1 MKKIFLLF
9 LVIPFVCFAQYE
21 KEIDSIRSN
30 IKTRKSLDEKSL
42 DYLDLIGLTIDN
54 GLDAEA
60 KRAIAEL
67 KALNSDGSCPKC
79 EATALYGEGNLYS
92 VAGDFNKAVPIFVS
106 AAKIYEEIGDKA
118 MFLESRVKIC
128 ESLMFLNKIPE
139 AEKLLLA
146 TIREHKNDKVKIGMQ
161 GIYYLLAS
169 IYYDKKYYNSALNY
183 FFETEKSIQPNHP
196 NAALYKVVIL
206 SQIALVYMDQ
216 NNYHKA
222 IEKITDAYN
231 LTVKEKMDVR
241 ELEVIFIKGRIENHF
256 GNAEKSIPY
265 FKKCLLKAEEL
276 ERPIN
281 ANKAML
287 FLGESYYKL
296 KQYKISIDYLKKS
309 EPYFVKNQDEKYL
322 PELAIYLAKN
332 YLQTNNTEQ
341 FDLYIQKAEK
351 LIGKN
356 YNSSFYL
363 TFLDVKIEKA
373 IKNNQ
378 TSELIRFIKVKD
390 SITNLINLENSL
402 LSFEDLET
410 KYQTEKKEGQI
421 KLLSAQNELAQKQKY
436 IYIGIVGLLLLIGG
450 SLFYAYRNKIKTAQK
465 LNELNELKSR
475 FFANISHEFR
485 TPLTLIKSPVQSLQS
500 EISDVDQKNKLQ
512 LIDTNSTRMLALVDQ
527 LLELSKID
535 SGKLKLILKDGNIGS
550 FLTSIIEPFEFQ
562 SKEKGILFTA
572 NIQKTVE
579 NSAFDKD
586 VIEKIVTN
594 LVSNAFKYSPENES
608 IVFTSSVENSNLKVV
623 VSNTGS
629 ELKKEDLPKLFER
642 FYQKNQSQ
650 QGVGIGL
657 ALVKE
662 LVELYKGTITT
673 SLENKEL
680 SFIVDLPLT
689 MANENAVI
697 IPPKDATS
705 IIENAT
711 TSETELPIL
720 LLVDDNAD
728 IRNVLKDIFKE
739 NYQILE
745 AEDGEQA
752 LKIALKEIPDC
763 IISDVMMPKMDG
775 FEFTKQIKTNE
786 LTSFIPILLLTA
798 KTSDEAHLQGLK
810 STADAFLTKPFNNEI
825 VKETVLQLI
834 AERKKLQERYSQEL
848 VLRPTDIVINSIDE
862 KFVARLQKTL
872 DEHVSNAEFSSDDFA
887 RAVGMSRMQLHRK
900 LKTLFGVSTTEFLR
914 NERLK
919 IAAELLRKENGNISD
934 VAYAVGFNDVSYF
947 SKCFKELYQ
956 CTPTEFV
963 DGK

>member
-1 MKKIFLLF
+1 MKKAYLF
-9 LVIPFVCFAQYE
+9 LFFISSFSFAQYE
-21 KEIDSIRSN
+21 EQINSLYKIINSDIELDKKADAYGQLIEIHLDTDPSKSENFIKKLYELSKKSNCIRCEIMADFYTANFSDYN
-30 IKTRKSLDEKSL
+30 GNGEKAVAFFEKAAQKSLKSK
-42 DYLDLIGLTIDN
+42 DYEFYQLSKVYKI
-54 GLDAEA
+54 
-60 KRAIAEL
+60 
-67 KALNSDGSCPKC
+67 
-79 EATALYGEGNLYS
+79 YS
-92 VAGDFNKAVPIFVS
+92 YFSAGDIQNAENEIKQYLEFTTKLNLKTGHEEIYYASGLVNHKKGFYNKAV
-106 AAKIYEEIGDKA
+106 ED
-118 MFLESRVKIC
+118 
-128 ESLMFLNKIPE
+128 
-139 AEKLLLA
+139 LLLA
-146 TIREHKNDKVKIGMQ
+146 DKIIVDTKLDKLKLRATILDEIALTYKDLKNYTKAIE
-161 GIYYLLAS
+161 
-169 IYYDKKYYNSALNY
+169 YN
-183 FFETEKSIQPNHP
+183 TKSIGESQKNKDIYGEMSSSMHRGRIEIEFF
-196 NAALYKVVIL
+196 NYKN
-206 SQIALVYMDQ
+206 ALVYL
-216 NNYHKA
+216 NNAYKYFTASKNPIFTSICELNLGIAYYHLKEFDKSNYYLDKSIKVLKSA
-222 IEKITDAYN
+222 NNRDNYAKGLTYLAKNN
-231 LTVKEKMDVR
+231 LKSNHVEEAKKNIDLAKFTVKEKQDFPFYLLILETEIDYFKQTANLTKAFEVITQR
-241 ELEVIFIKGRIENHF
+241 DSLSEIILNKSNINNLNELE
-256 GNAEKSIPY
+256 A
-265 FKKCLLKAEEL
+265 
-276 ERPIN
+276 
-281 ANKAML
+281 
-287 FLGESYYKL
+287 
-296 KQYKISIDYLKKS
+296 
-309 EPYFVKNQDEKYL
+309 
-322 PELAIYLAKN
+322 
-332 YLQTNNTEQ
+332 
-341 FDLYIQKAEK
+341 
-351 LIGKN
+351 
-356 YNSSFYL
+356 
-363 TFLDVKIEKA
+363 
-373 IKNNQ
+373 
-378 TSELIRFIKVKD
+378 
-390 SITNLINLENSL
+390 
-402 LSFEDLET
+402 
-410 KYQTEKKEGQI
+410 KYQNEKKEGQI

-485 TPLTLIKSPVQSLQS
+485 TPLTLIKSPMQSLQS

-512 LIDTNSTRMLALVDQ
+512 LIDTNATRMLALVDQ
-527 LLELSKID
+527 LLALSKID

-673 SLENKEL
+673 SLENMEL

-689 MANENAVI
+689 MVNENAVI

-705 IIENAT
+705 IIENTT

-720 LLVDDNAD
+720 LVVDDNAD
-728 IRNVLKDIFKE
+728 IRNVLKDIFKQ